1 MQGIDATFGD
11 ISFGRDHN
19 FGPVL
24 PPIIP
29 AAVALALAG
38 SVAVSVWVLHTRNA
52 AAPDFGNA
60 PLARSAAASI
70 AAPAAGAAAKP
81 YGEIVID
88 PSFLAEMKTAPPAEN
103 LSPLASLDA
112 APPASPA
119 AIPLPS
125 LDVFPPEPSAGAP
138 QAETVPLPPMRDV
151 PEIGESAPFPPPRPP
166 EFAMPGTPAAPERHL
181 AQPNGATVRPAG
193 PADNRN
199 FLQRLFGLGLPPAPV
214 SASRPAVASAPVAPS
229 APAVASRLA
238 STSGVAVASAAPES
252 RGAGRALL
260 SAQFGAS
267 APGSGYDRYTAVY
280 DISARTVYLPDG
292 TRLEAHSGLGDRLD
306 NPRYVS
312 ERMHGPTPP
321 HVYELALREGS
332 FHGVQALRLNPIGE
346 GDLFGR
352 AGLLAHPFMLGPN
365 GDSNGCVSVK
375 DYEAFLRAYQNGL
388 IKRLVVVASL

>member
-1 MQGIDATFGD
+1 MQGIDATLGD
-11 ISFGRDHN
+11 ISFGRDQN
-19 FGPVL
+19 PGPDL
-24 PPIIP
+24 HPIIP
-29 AAVALALAG
+29 AAIALALAG
-38 SVAVSVWVLHTRNA
+38 SVAVCAWVLHARNA
-52 AAPDFGNA
+52 AAPDFVNA
-60 PLARSAAASI
+60 PLARLVPPPK
-70 AAPAAGAAAKP
+70 AAPATGAAAKP

-88 PSFLAEMKTAPPAEN
+88 PSFLAEMKMAPPAGN
-103 LSPLASLDA
+103 LSPLASLDN
-112 APPASPA
+112 APPPSPA
-119 AIPLPS
+119 PFPLPS
-125 LDVFPPEPSAGAP
+125 LDAFPPEPSAGAP
-138 QAETVPLPPMRDV
+138 QAETVLPPQKPDTLD
-151 PEIGESAPFPPPRPP
+151 IGESAPLPPPRPP
-166 EFAMPGTPAAPERHL
+166 EFAMPATPAAPERHL
-181 AQPNGATVRPAG
+181 AQPNGASPVVA

-199 FLQRLFGLGLPPAPV
+199 FLQRLFGLGLAPAPA

-229 APAVASRLA
+229 GPAVTSRPA

-252 RGAGRALL
+252 RGAGRVLL
-260 SAQFGAS
+260 GAPFGAS

-388 IKRLVVVASL
+388 IKRLVVVANL

>member
-1 MQGIDATFGD
+1 MQGIDATLGD
-11 ISFGRDHN
+11 FSFDRGR
-19 FGPVL
+19 GPDRVL
-24 PPIIP
+24 HKIVPG
-29 AAVALALAG
+29 AAALAVAG
-38 SVAVSVWVLHTRNA
+38 SIGVLVLHMRPA
-52 AAPDFGNA
+52 AAPDIANP
-60 PLARSAAASI
+60 PLARSATASI
-70 AAPAAGAAAKP
+70 TAPAAGAAVKP

-112 APPASPA
+112 APPHSPA
-119 AIPLPS
+119 PFPLPS
-125 LDVFPPEPSAGAP
+125 LDAFPPQPSAGVP
-138 QAETVPLPPMRDV
+138 QAETVLPPQKSETQD
-151 PEIGESAPFPPPRPP
+151 IGESAPLPPPRPS
-166 EFAMPGTPAAPERHL
+166 EFATPAGPGHL
-181 AQPNGATVRPAG
+181 AQPNGGTVRPAA

-199 FLQRLFGLGLPPAPV
+199 FLQKLFGLGLPPAPA

-229 APAVASRLA
+229 GPAVTSRPA

-260 SAQFGAS
+260 GAFPPPFGAS
-267 APGSGYDRYTAVY
+267 APGAGYDRYTAVY

-312 ERMHGPTPP
+312 ERMRGPTPP
-321 HVYELALREGS
+321 HVYELEPREAS
-332 FHGVQALRLNPIGE
+332 FHGVQALRLIPIGD

>member
-1 MQGIDATFGD
+1 
-11 ISFGRDHN
+11 
-19 FGPVL
+19 
-24 PPIIP
+24 
-29 AAVALALAG
+29 
-38 SVAVSVWVLHTRNA
+38 
-52 AAPDFGNA
+52 
-60 PLARSAAASI
+60 
-70 AAPAAGAAAKP
+70 
-81 YGEIVID
+81 
-88 PSFLAEMKTAPPAEN
+88 
-103 LSPLASLDA
+103 
-112 APPASPA
+112 A

-138 QAETVPLPPMRDV
+138 QPETVPLPPMRNV

-214 SASRPAVASAPVAPS
+214 SAS

-312 ERMHGPTPP
+312 E
-321 HVYELALREGS
+321 
-332 FHGVQALRLNPIGE
+332 
-346 GDLFGR
+346 
-352 AGLLAHPFMLGPN
+352 
-365 GDSNGCVSVK
+365 
-375 DYEAFLRAYQNGL
+375 
-388 IKRLVVVASL
+388 